1 MISDMSC
8 RILHSPMDLPLHYKK
23 ENMILDK
30 LTSIELEVKSNI
42 YNEQNKLVA
51 IKTLQVLL
59 DQIDFN
65 VEIVPM
71 ENIEKLS
78 RLLNSLKGRALNEEE
93 RELLSRLI
101 E

>member
-1 MISDMSC
+1 
-8 RILHSPMDLPLHYKK
+8 
-23 ENMILDK
+23 MILDK

-42 YNEQNKLVA
+42 YKEQNKLVA
-51 IKTLQVLL
+51 IKTLQDLL

-65 VEIVPM
+65 SEIVPM

>member
-1 MISDMSC
+1 
-8 RILHSPMDLPLHYKK
+8 
-23 ENMILDK
+23 MILDK
-30 LTSIELEVKSNI
+30 LTSIELEVKSSI
-42 YNEQNKLVA
+42 YKEQNKLVA
-51 IKTLQVLL
+51 IKTLQDLL
-59 DQIDFN
+59 DQIDFK

-93 RELLSRLI
+93 RELLVRLI

>member
-1 MISDMSC
+1 
-8 RILHSPMDLPLHYKK
+8 
-23 ENMILDK
+23 MILDK

-42 YNEQNKLVA
+42 YKEQNKLVA
-51 IKTLQVLL
+51 IKTLQDLL

-65 VEIVPM
+65 SEIVPM

-93 RELLSRLI
+93 RELLSVLI

>member
-65 VEIVPM
+65 AEIVPT

>member
-1 MISDMSC
+1 
-8 RILHSPMDLPLHYKK
+8 
-23 ENMILDK
+23 MILNK
-30 LTSIELEVKSNI
+30 LTSIELEVKSSI
-42 YNEQNKLVA
+42 YKEQNKLVA
-51 IKTLQVLL
+51 IKTLQDLL

-65 VEIVPM
+65 AEIVPM

-93 RELLSRLI
+93 RELLIRLI

>member
-1 MISDMSC
+1 
-8 RILHSPMDLPLHYKK
+8 MDLPLHYKK

>member
-1 MISDMSC
+1 
-8 RILHSPMDLPLHYKK
+8 
-23 ENMILDK
+23 MILDK

-42 YNEQNKLVA
+42 YKEQNKLVA
-51 IKTLQVLL
+51 IKTLQDLL

-65 VEIVPM
+65 AEIIPM

-101 E
+101 G